1 MTSMDF
7 KISFL
12 WGYALTMAASITFV
26 GVLSAA
32 ILGLIGGFFGLL
44 GKELFYYTKNKIK
57 SAAFKVKMIGYW
69 DKFRKWF

>member
-1 MTSMDF
+1 MTSVDF
-7 KISFL
+7 KISFI

-44 GKELFYYTKNKIK
+44 GKELYYYTKDKVR
-57 SAAFKVKMIGYW
+57 SAKFKVKMIGYW
-69 DKFRKWF
+69 DRLRKWW